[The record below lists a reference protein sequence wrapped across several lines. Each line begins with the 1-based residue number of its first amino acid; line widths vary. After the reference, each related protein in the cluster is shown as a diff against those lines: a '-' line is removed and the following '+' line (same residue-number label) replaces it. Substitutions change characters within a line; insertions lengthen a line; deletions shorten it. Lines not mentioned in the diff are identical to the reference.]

1 MQKKD
6 AEAGRVNE
14 EIARI
19 FYEIADILEIKKV
32 KWKPQAYR
40 MAAQT
45 LESSKDV
52 KEIYKKKGI
61 KGIDK
66 LPGIGEGLSKK
77 IVQYIETGKI
87 QEYEKQKKSIPSGLY
102 EMMSVPGIGA
112 KRALLFYEKLK
123 IRNIKQLKKAAEKGE
138 IKGLPLFKE
147 RAEEKILEGIQI
159 LKGQKGRIPL
169 RQAKREAKEV
179 LKELRKLKEV
189 KKVEAA
195 GSLRRKKP
203 TIRDI
208 DIVVETE
215 KPRQVIEKFVKMS
228 FVEKVLGKGHEKAT
242 IITKQRIQ
250 VDVRVFGKENFGSG
264 LLYFTGDKQHNI
276 WLRKIAIKK
285 GWKLNEYGLFEAK
298 TGKRIA
304 GKSEKEIYDKLGVK
318 MVKPEKRV
326 GETK

>member
-87 QEYEKQKKSIPSGLY
+87 QEYEKQKKSIPSGLFQ
-102 EMMSVPGIGA
+102 ELG
-112 KRALLFYEKLK
+112 
-123 IRNIKQLKKAAEKGE
+123 
-138 IKGLPLFKE
+138 
-147 RAEEKILEGIQI
+147 
-159 LKGQKGRIPL
+159 
-169 RQAKREAKEV
+169 
-179 LKELRKLKEV
+179 LKELC
-189 KKVEAA
+189 
-195 GSLRRKKP
+195 
-203 TIRDI
+203 
-208 DIVVETE
+208 
-215 KPRQVIEKFVKMS
+215 FFM
-228 FVEKVLGKGHEKAT
+228 
-242 IITKQRIQ
+242 
-250 VDVRVFGKENFGSG
+250 
-264 LLYFTGDKQHNI
+264 
-276 WLRKIAIKK
+276 
-285 GWKLNEYGLFEAK
+285 
-298 TGKRIA
+298 
-304 GKSEKEIYDKLGVK
+304 KS
-318 MVKPEKRV
+318 
-326 GETK
+326 